1 MLVLIFE
8 GVDCASALGHVAQR
22 LGLAVGEAHAEG
34 NGLLAFIDR
43 QGRDFCVVSL
53 SRVEYWDD
61 DRAVFDAERS
71 LKEFDAAS
79 SLKLLG
85 SLLDVEGVAAALVT
99 ATPSVR
105 LAKSSLLGLNYSVME
120 CLKGEAERWKC
131 LCAAWLRNEEAL
143 ALAAKVAPSLF
154 APNAAAL
161 LDLPSPR
168 LTIDQ
173 MCNRYACS
181 RLGGGIVIAFSKECA
196 DAASKLSF

>member
-1 MLVLIFE
+1 MLLLIFE
-8 GVDCASALGHVAQR
+8 GVDCASALGRVAQR

-43 QGRDFCVVSL
+43 QERDFCVLSL

-85 SLLDVEGVAAALVT
+85 SLLDVEGVAVALAT

-105 LAKSSLLGLNYSVME
+105 LAKLSLLGVNYSVWSV
-120 CLKGEAERWKC
+120 LKGETERWKC

-143 ALAAKVAPSLF
+143 ALAAKAASSLL

-161 LDLPSPR
+161 LDLPSPC

-173 MCNRYACS
+173 MCNRYACGLAEGS
-181 RLGGGIVIAFSKECA
+181 
-196 DAASKLSF
+196 